1 MTVFK
6 QECDRVRSSLQELVW
21 LLSEGELEQV
31 RLKVGVDALRFLQAQ
46 TPHDL
51 ILRDGVSLL
60 GKLKNGGTFP
70 LHPLPRPRKN
80 ISFEAA
86 SA

>member
-31 RLKVGVDALRFLQAQ
+31 RIKVGVDALRFLQAQ

-60 GKLKNGGTFP
+60 GKQLEDQMQ
-70 LHPLPRPRKN
+70 LCLACRVVV
-80 ISFEAA
+80 
-86 SA
+86 

>member
-1 MTVFK
+1 M
-6 QECDRVRSSLQELVW
+6 SGYGA
-21 LLSEGELEQV
+21 EGGLEQV
-31 RLKVGVDALRFLQAQ
+31 RLKVGVHSLRFLQVQ
-46 TPHDL
+46 TLHDL
-51 ILRDGVSLL
+51 ILRDVLSLL
-60 GKLKNGGTFP
+60 GKLMECKNAGTFL